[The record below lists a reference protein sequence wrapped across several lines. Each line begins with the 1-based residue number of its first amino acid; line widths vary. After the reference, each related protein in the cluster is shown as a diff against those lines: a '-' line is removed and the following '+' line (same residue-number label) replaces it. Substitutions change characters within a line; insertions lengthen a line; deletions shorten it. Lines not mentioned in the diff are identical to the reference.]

1 MTQTLRAASVPVI
14 PARMLYAL
22 VTLAAFTAPAVQ
34 AQESAPAS
42 TAVQLEEVTVTATPS
57 DGPRLPN
64 EARIDGVFGDGRSLL
79 ETPRSVT
86 PIGQDLIERAALV
99 NLRDLQRVV
108 PNSYGANSFGA
119 ASLPSF
125 RGQLGEIFQ
134 DGLRRQGGNN
144 GLGLPLSLNAFG
156 QIDAVKGPP
165 PVVLGSTQRVGGF
178 INLIPKRPDLDQR
191 HGEVSLSGGSWD
203 RYRQQ
208 LDVSTPI
215 ETGRSGARLSVE
227 NRNEGSYY
235 DFARYNS
242 QSVFGAYRLLPA
254 SGGSLDVS
262 FEYFNVDFTDIAGI
276 NRPTQDLIDHG
287 IYITGQGVQPGGS
300 TVPGANA
307 VVSPTGT
314 VRLPRSRVLTDPA
327 DRNHS
332 ETAVLSAR
340 YERPLTSHLKLIN
353 RSLYQ
358 YLDREEVAQ
367 NSFVEIIK
375 GAHTFENRS
384 EFIADYGLPL
394 LSLDTQHKTSFGVDL
409 RYHDIVGYSQF
420 TTEADN
426 PIDLSGPIENRRIPL
441 TPEQR
446 ARLVQLRPG
455 LFVSPGAQYDLNGDG
470 NGDFNLSDTTD
481 STTWLT
487 GLFVQQDIRFNPQWS
502 SLLGLRG
509 DWYDVTARDPLPP
522 PGATAARDRI
532 SRFLGAV
539 NGAIS
544 YQPLP
549 TVTTYAAGSYS
560 ESTSNSLGGGF
571 VLGGGNQID
580 GNSFA
585 TQSRLWELGLKYAS
599 DDARVYADL
608 VLFDQT
614 RSLRNRDGS
623 NSGIQNQGVEAQ
635 LALRPDSH
643 WFSQLAAS
651 YQNTRF
657 DNSAAFQDSRT
668 VLDAFDASR
677 PDIVVGTGAGS
688 PNFTA
693 FAPSNRRVPGLPR
706 VQLSGLL
713 SYTLQPGT
721 EVGAGVLYTDQFPLD
736 YLATVKIRQQ
746 FTVNA
751 FAAYRLR
758 ATDTDFRLDIYNLT
772 DERNFSPVFD
782 GGYFGSTDV
791 FPELPFNV
799 MFSIRQRFA
808 L

>member
-1 MTQTLRAASVPVI
+1 MTHTLLAAPF
-14 PARMLYAL
+14 PACALCAL
-22 VTLAAFTAPAVQ
+22 VSLAAFTAPAVQ

-215 ETGRSGARLSVE
+215 EAGRSGARLSVE

-254 SGGSLDVS
+254 GGGSLDVS

-314 VRLPRSRVLTDPA
+314 VRLPRNRVLTDPA
-327 DRNHS
+327 DRNNS

-340 YERPLTSHLKLIN
+340 YERPLSSHLKLIN

-375 GAHTFENRS
+375 AAHTFENRS

-409 RYHDIVGYSQF
+409 RHHDIVGYSQF

-441 TPEQR
+441 TPEQQ

-481 STTWLT
+481 STTWQT

-509 DWYDVTARDPLPP
+509 DWYDVTARDALPP
-522 PGATAARDRI
+522 PGEIAARDRI

-571 VLGGGNQID
+571 VLGSGNQID

-599 DDARVYADL
+599 DDARLYADL

-782 GGYFGSTDV
+782 GGFFGSTDV